1 MAELPGAE
9 AHPLD
14 ELHHANSIKD
24 VAHHGLDH
32 SVPTIR
38 LVNNDRS
45 TFGTYCTARAFDLV
59 LAFYLGNLQYEN
71 EDGHELV
78 PDRPECTY
86 YCSTVCVDGHK

>member
-24 VAHHGLDH
+24 VTHHGLDH

-38 LVNNDRS
+38 LVDNDCS
-45 TFGTYCTARAFDLV
+45 TFGIAQYRCTARAFDLV
-59 LAFYLGNLQYEN
+59 LAFDLGNLQYEN

-78 PDRPECTY
+78 PDRPE
-86 YCSTVCVDGHK
+86 VCVDGHK